1 MVEKQIESL
10 IKDVIESNGYLLDSV
25 EFSKNTLTIVIDKE
39 GLVDVEDCVKVT
51 NLVNPILD
59 EKDLIKTSYVLDV
72 CSKEKGSI

>member
-10 IKDVIESNGYLLDSV
+10 IKDVIERNGYLLDSV